1 MEHSDIVP
9 PPRRCRLVAKSLSKV
24 ALRLPDYEP
33 VNHCPGTGHERR
45 RIPSSKSGLI
55 ACPAARS
62 AKGSQPSF
70 PWIAEQRPVF
80 APFQWSWNSA
90 FQEVR
95 RATPDSHK
103 GDDVLSIGMS
113 RLSLL
118 TIPRTLYYCLGN
130 TSELRIDPNRSSKAV
145 QGQRPVRVGPSPL
158 IKKFFRTS
166 DSTKHAFKNIL
177 RRPLTIMKTVSRIL
191 FAFIALATPA
201 LATVTVSSPSN
212 GATVGSPV
220 PYVATATTSTCSKGV
235 ASMGIYVNN
244 QLVYVVNGASMN
256 THWTLAPGSYSTV
269 VEEWDYCG
277 GATYTTLAITV
288 SSQSGVYVTSPA
300 NNAQVNSPVNYVASS
315 TTSTCSKGVASTGI
329 YVDNKLTY
337 TTQGA
342 SLNTQLSLSQGSHST
357 VVEEW
362 DYCGGAAYST

>member
-130 TSELRIDPNRSSKAV
+130 TSELRIDPIGPARLYRGNVPFASGLVHSLGNFSELVIPQARV
-145 QGQRPVRVGPSPL
+145 QKHTPETPDDHEDCFPHSLCFHSVGYTCPGNCDGQQ
-158 IKKFFRTS
+158 
-166 DSTKHAFKNIL
+166 
-177 RRPLTIMKTVSRIL
+177 
-191 FAFIALATPA
+191 
-201 LATVTVSSPSN
+201 SN
-212 GATVGSPV
+212 
-220 PYVATATTSTCSKGV
+220 
-235 ASMGIYVNN
+235 
-244 QLVYVVNGASMN
+244 
-256 THWTLAPGSYSTV
+256 
-269 VEEWDYCG
+269 
-277 GATYTTLAITV
+277 
-288 SSQSGVYVTSPA
+288 
-300 NNAQVNSPVNYVASS
+300 
-315 TTSTCSKGVASTGI
+315 
-329 YVDNKLTY
+329 
-337 TTQGA
+337 
-342 SLNTQLSLSQGSHST
+342 
-357 VVEEW
+357 
-362 DYCGGAAYST
+362 